1 MILYNR
7 LGEAGISGGRF
18 RMPCKNYWTG
28 RLVAFVVLTALGANC
43 ASAQTPATG
52 DSRRLVPPQPPSICK
67 TLPAQLQSGPRVFS
81 SRLEHNPPDTTRIQS
96 AMNACTQA
104 PGRPSVAVLL
114 SPSGLNN
121 AFLSGPLVIPSG
133 VVLLLARNV
142 TLFASNNP
150 SSYQISSKSPCG
162 TVETTDDGCA
172 PFIAVAGDNAGIMGA
187 PDTESA
193 EPTPSPRPLGTID
206 GRGDVN
212 LYGQSISWWDV
223 STAAYSAHLKQNNP
237 RMIEA
242 HNVNNFTLASIR
254 LINAPLS
261 HVYFEGGD
269 GFTAWGVRIKTPANT
284 HNTDGIDSDSATNIT
299 ITHCDIQ
306 DGDDGV
312 AIKTNSGTTSN
323 ITVANSNF
331 YGTHGISI
339 GSQTQYGVS
348 NVLVSNN
355 TISGMDSS
363 GILSSDNNGI
373 RIKTDSSSG
382 GPVTQVLYTGICMTN
397 VKHAIVFTPFYSK
410 GNNSTIPDLT
420 NIVVNSVKSVN
431 SPPGASS
438 LLEGYSAMD
447 PLGLI
452 VENVQLDAPLANG
465 QYATIGLFNT
475 NLNPAGFDVITYP
488 YSGAGSVPACSQFP
502 VYPPLE

>member
-1 MILYNR
+1 
-7 LGEAGISGGRF
+7 
-18 RMPCKNYWTG
+18 MPRKNNWTG
-28 RLVAFVVLTALGANC
+28 RLVAFAVFTAFGVSC

-52 DSRRLVPPQPPSICK
+52 DSRRVVPPAPPRICK
-67 TLPAQLQSGPRVFS
+67 TVRAQLQSGTRLFS
-81 SRLEHNPPDTTRIQS
+81 RTLEHNPPDTARIQS
-96 AMNACTQA
+96 AMNACAQA

-114 SPSGLNN
+114 SPSGMNN
-121 AFLSGPLVIPSG
+121 AFLSGPLVIPAG
-133 VVLLLARNV
+133 VVLLLTRNV

-150 SSYQISSKSPCG
+150 ANYQISGKSRCG
-162 TVETTDDGCA
+162 TVGTTDDGCA

-187 PDTESA
+187 PETESV
-193 EPTPSPRPLGTID
+193 EPTPSPKPLGTID

-223 STAAYSAHLKQNNP
+223 STAAHSAHLKQNNP

-242 HNVNNFTLASIR
+242 HNVNNFTLAHIR
-254 LINAPLS
+254 LINAPLF
-261 HVYFEGGD
+261 HVYFEGGN
-269 GFTAWGVRIKTPANT
+269 GFTAWGVRIRTPANT
-284 HNTDGIDSDSATNIT
+284 HNTDGIDADSATNVT
-299 ITHCDIQ
+299 IAHCDIE

-312 AIKTNSGTTSN
+312 AIKAKSGSASN

-339 GSQTQYGVS
+339 GSETQFGVS
-348 NVLVSNN
+348 NVLVSDN
-355 TISGMDSS
+355 TINGMDSS
-363 GILSSDNNGI
+363 GILSSDGNGI

-397 VKHAIVFTPFYSK
+397 VMHAIVFNPFYSK
-410 GNNSTIPDLT
+410 GNNSTIPDLA
-420 NIVVNSVKSVN
+420 NIIVNSVKVVS

-452 VENVQLDAPLANG
+452 VENVQLDAPASNG
-465 QYATIGLFNT
+465 EYATIGLFNT
-475 NLNPAGFDVITYP
+475 NINPAGFDVITFP
-488 YSGAGSVPACSQFP
+488 YSGTGAVPACSQFP